1 MQTYNQFKFLYLIV
15 LQKIN
20 LNYKQTSLN
29 FKNQVITERE
39 GVRNLI
45 MGQYGMK
52 WDKMGRFFGNKDVS

>member
-1 MQTYNQFKFLYLIV
+1 MAFNFVDFNVIQSDLGMYI
-15 LQKIN
+15 
-20 LNYKQTSLN
+20 TSLN
-29 FKNQVITERE
+29 RIITERE